1 MRRVAV
7 TLAAGGSLL
16 LPALA
21 VAPSDTTAASIAAAS
36 AAPASTAPASITAAS
51 AAARPVVGAART
63 AAQVPRPP
71 PVDLGRLPASSRP
84 VALPGVR
91 QVVRCVADS
100 SPAVRDAEAND
111 PLWGQ
116 HVFRLPELW
125 TASRGRSVRIAVIDT
140 GVARHPLLTGRLID
154 GGDFVA
160 GGNGLRDCD
169 GHGTAV
175 AGIAAAAADPDTG
188 FAGVA
193 PAAEIISI
201 RQSSPSF
208 TVSAPGRQ
216 EQPAG
221 NLRSLASAVLRAVD
235 LGASVIN
242 ISEVACAPPN
252 VTGAAELQAAI
263 HRAVQRN
270 VVVVAAAG
278 NTGSGQHGEC
288 PSQPEPGVVVYPA
301 WYDEDVLTVA
311 ATGPGGL
318 PAPFNY
324 PGPWVDV
331 AAPGERLLSLAA
343 TGSGLTDR
351 LAGDA
356 ATPIN
361 GTSFAA
367 PAVAGLAALIR
378 ARYPQLTAGQV
389 IDRITATASQRAAGR
404 SDTVGY
410 GAVDSVAAL
419 IRTPAVL
426 PTSGADPVERGI
438 GTLSLSPPPRRTPA
452 EPGALFVGLLAL
464 LATATAG
471 ALAVAKLRTGNRR

>member
-1 MRRVAV
+1 MAV

-21 VAPSDTTAASIAAAS
+21 IAPGASTPVSTATAS
-36 AAPASTAPASITAAS
+36 AASSF
-51 AAARPVVGAART
+51 AARPVAEVAR
-63 AAQVPRPP
+63 VPQPP
-71 PVDLGRLPASSRP
+71 PVDLSQLPTSSQP

-91 QVVRCVADS
+91 QIAQCVEGS
-100 SPAVRDAEAND
+100 EPAARGSAAAE
-111 PLWGQ
+111 PLWSQ
-116 HVFRLPELW
+116 RAFRLPELW

-140 GVARHPLLTGRLID
+140 GVSRHPLLAGRLIA

-175 AGIAAAAADPDTG
+175 AGIAAATADPDSG

-208 TVSAPGRQ
+208 TVSEPGRQ

-221 NLRSLASAVLRAVD
+221 NLRTLASAVLRAVD
-235 LGASVIN
+235 LGAGVIN
-242 ISEVACAPPN
+242 ISEVACASPN
-252 VTGAAELQAAI
+252 AAGAAELQAAI
-263 HRAVQRN
+263 HQAVQRK

-288 PSQPEPGVVVYPA
+288 PSQPEPGTVVYPA
-301 WYDEDVLTVA
+301 WYDDEVLAVA
-311 ATGPGGL
+311 AIGPSGL
-318 PAPFNY
+318 PSPFNY

-331 AAPGERLLSLAA
+331 AAPGERLVSLAA
-343 TGSGLTDR
+343 TGSGLTDQ
-351 LAGDA
+351 LTGDP
-356 ATPIN
+356 ATPIT

-367 PAVAGLAALIR
+367 PSVAGLAALIR
-378 ARYPQLTAGQV
+378 ARYPQLTAAQV
-389 IDRITATASQRAAGR
+389 VDRITATASQRAVGR

-410 GAVDSVAAL
+410 GTVDPVAAL
-419 IRTPAVL
+419 TRTPAVL
-426 PTSGADPVERGI
+426 PTPGADPLGQRT
-438 GTLSLSPPPRRTPA
+438 GTLSLPPAPRRTPA
-452 EPGALFVGLLAL
+452 EPGALFGGLLAL
-464 LATATAG
+464 LATATVG
-471 ALAVAKLRTGNRR
+471 ALAVAKLRSGNRR